1 MSQNFVLDYAVLL
14 MPCQEVFWET
24 ALTRVQS
31 TAPLSRSAFNQL
43 FKVTYKLKV
52 FLIGHNTA
60 VENQCLIF
68 LIFRIKEILKKDGKE
83 GEAEFAQLGA
93 RFGAGIIK

>member
-1 MSQNFVLDYAVLL
+1 MAQNAVKILMFQNFVLDYAVLL

-68 LIFRIKEILKKDGKE
+68 FLSHQRNS
-83 GEAEFAQLGA
+83 EARRQRGTG
-93 RFGAGIIK
+93 RTCPTRS